1 MVGSG
6 VKASSHCNYF
16 PIFGFMNI
24 LSKWNKLFKKQPL
37 EDEQTLTELL
47 KDSDPKKKQLPISPL
62 IKQVIDKT
70 KETVDGPQVYPCAD
84 PEFNCEYRRDY
95 MPLFE
100 KDEVY
105 IKVAFDD
112 ERKVTHVCGLLS
124 RFQREQR
131 KKGKVEQNNFPSM
144 QDCQVSQAII
154 EVLNP
159 GERIASIAAGKITK
173 EINFPSMLVLDDGY
187 HGLLKSEQEW
197 LNTTLYT
204 LRNNECDILDR
215 LLKYSIRAKNF
226 KETLEIFLSTKKEL
240 QPGSCNSVIES
251 FKSLA
256 REFPIEGEKLSVAHI
271 GLYLEQT
278 QNIEKDELFRVIL
291 ELFFCMGYD
300 KYVMGYATGFTDK

>member
-1 MVGSG
+1 
-6 VKASSHCNYF
+6 
-16 PIFGFMNI
+16 MNI
-24 LSKWNKLFKKQPL
+24 LSKLNKLNKLFKRPPL

-47 KDSDPKKKQLPISPL
+47 KDGNPKKKPLPISPL
-62 IKQVIDKT
+62 MRQIIEKAEESI
-70 KETVDGPQVYPCAD
+70 DGPQIYPCAD

-100 KDEVY
+100 KDEAY

-112 ERKVTHVCGLLS
+112 KRKVTHVCGLLPK
-124 RFQREQR
+124 FQREQR
-131 KKGKVEQNNFPSM
+131 KKGKIEQKNFPTM
-144 QDCQVSQAII
+144 PDCQVSQAITD
-154 EVLNP
+154 VLKP
-159 GERIASIAAGKITK
+159 GDRIASLSAQKTTTKI
-173 EINFPSMLVLDDGY
+173 ISQSMLVPDDGY

-204 LRNNECDILDR
+204 LHNSDCDILEH
-215 LLKYSIRAKNF
+215 LLKYSIKTKNF

-240 QPGSCNSVIES
+240 QPGSCSSIIES

-256 REFPIEGEKLSVAHI
+256 REFPVHGDKLSVAHI

-278 QNIEKDELFRVIL
+278 QNIEKNELFRVIL

-300 KYVMGYATGFTDK
+300 KDVMGYATGFTDIGMT